1 MGGGRAPDD
10 RKMVPVTGVRQL
22 PWRIPPPDP
31 EALSL
36 AAALGVH
43 PLVAAILR
51 RRGVTTPE
59 EAREFLDPRLD
70 RLTDPLAFPGMQE
83 AVDAVGEA
91 IRSGRPLAIH
101 GDYDVDG
108 IAATAILV
116 RGLRAVGADPLWY
129 LPHRLRDGYGL
140 GVNAVDALADRGAR
154 LLLAA
159 DCGITAHAAVERAAE
174 RGLTVV
180 VLDHHTP
187 PAERPPALIVD
198 PGGRKEGAPPCAAGL
213 ALFFLWA
220 LYRHLGHAHRV
231 PEELAVLAALGTVA
245 DVVPLRGDN
254 RRLVAAG
261 LARLRDA
268 PIPGLR
274 TLVEVSGIQG
284 PVGVWHVGW
293 QLAPRLNA
301 PGRLGDPTPALRLL
315 LTDDPAEA
323 HDLAWALDAAN
334 RERQAITDRVLEE
347 AIAQAESDG
356 GSPAVVAAGKGW
368 HPGVV
373 GLVAGRLVELYDR
386 PAVVIALD
394 EAAGRGSAR
403 SVEGFDLVDA
413 LALCRDSLLS
423 FGGHSMAAGLSIAPE
438 AVEDFRR
445 AFFRVAAERLVR
457 EPVRLDVDAEVRLPE
472 LSVDLVA
479 QLDRLGPFGVG
490 NPAPVLV
497 ARGVRTVAG
506 RLVGN
511 GEHLSLTVTDGSA
524 VVDAIGF
531 QLGPWIDLLTL
542 TEARVDVAFVPEVD
556 RAAPERVR
564 LRVRA
569 LDVPG
574 LDPGAV
580 LANTELLVDRLF
592 ARASDFLG
600 RPSYGG
606 VEQAAQ
612 LYTKLVG
619 VTFDARQE
627 AISSV
632 RPGDPLRLRRE
643 PGNPHD
649 PHAIQVT
656 TGDGRLLGYLN
667 ARLAGR
673 LAPAVD
679 RGARYRVTVA
689 AVTGTAPTQGVNV
702 YLERDEEAAP
712 SSGAAARRRA
722 WGVLARRD
730 AMDRLAI
737 ELLGGRPIPPS
748 WAEAC
753 EVLEERGAVVLA
765 VPPGRGRVGALAT
778 VAAMAVRWR
787 RPVLV
792 VANLPAHVRHRADQ
806 LRERLGPLGL
816 TVVAV
821 HGLQGLRE
829 RQEVARS
836 LRAGE
841 ADVVVA
847 SVEACLD
854 LLRRGEG
861 EGGVLVLDGVA
872 EEDARRVA
880 ALRARPLAAVGSAG
894 SASVL
899 ARAFGAPVLV
909 DYRARPPL
917 QVADLRGEPGRVDLL
932 VEEIALDKEKA
943 LFYTVQ
949 REACVR
955 LAARL
960 REASGGDAGRVAYLH
975 GGLPASLRR
984 TITQAFRAGRLRV
997 LVTTGA
1003 ADEEAVGPEVRR
1015 LVVAE
1020 LPPDRDR
1027 FTALCGAAGAGAR
1040 PVTVTLAYGGEE
1052 IADFRRR
1059 VEERAPGRET
1069 LLALYHALRAWRGSE
1084 PFPWP
1089 DAEVWDHL
1097 SRAVPGLSPSTVWA
1111 ACAVFEELGL
1121 ASRESLPGGGGWQ
1134 VQMQAAQGRRSL
1146 RESLRYREGLRE
1158 RRAFEGFAEWAERAG
1173 PPEVL
1178 RALLA

>member
-83 AVDAVGEA
+83 AVD
-91 IRSGRPLAIH
+91 
-101 GDYDVDG
+101 
-108 IAATAILV
+108 
-116 RGLRAVGADPLWY
+116 AVGADPLWY

-347 AIAQAESDG
+347 
-356 GSPAVVAAGKGW
+356 
-368 HPGVV
+368 
-373 GLVAGRLVELYDR
+373 
-386 PAVVIALD
+386 VIALD

-445 AFFRVAAERLVR
+445 AFFRVAAERLGR

-497 ARGVRTVAG
+497 ARGVRAVAG

-787 RPVLV
+787 RPVFV

-829 RQEVARS
+829 RQQVARS

-894 SASVL
+894 AASVL
-899 ARAFGAPVLV
+899 AIGRA
-909 DYRARPPL
+909 
-917 QVADLRGEPGRVDLL
+917 
-932 VEEIALDKEKA
+932 
-943 LFYTVQ
+943 
-949 REACVR
+949 
-955 LAARL
+955 
-960 REASGGDAGRVAYLH
+960 
-975 GGLPASLRR
+975 
-984 TITQAFRAGRLRV
+984 
-997 LVTTGA
+997 
-1003 ADEEAVGPEVRR
+1003 
-1015 LVVAE
+1015 
-1020 LPPDRDR
+1020 
-1027 FTALCGAAGAGAR
+1027 
-1040 PVTVTLAYGGEE
+1040 
-1052 IADFRRR
+1052 
-1059 VEERAPGRET
+1059 
-1069 LLALYHALRAWRGSE
+1069 
-1084 PFPWP
+1084 
-1089 DAEVWDHL
+1089 
-1097 SRAVPGLSPSTVWA
+1097 
-1111 ACAVFEELGL
+1111 
-1121 ASRESLPGGGGWQ
+1121 
-1134 VQMQAAQGRRSL
+1134 
-1146 RESLRYREGLRE
+1146 
-1158 RRAFEGFAEWAERAG
+1158 
-1173 PPEVL
+1173 
-1178 RALLA
+1178 

>member
-213 ALFFLWA
+213 A
-220 LYRHLGHAHRV
+220 
-231 PEELAVLAALGTVA
+231 
-245 DVVPLRGDN
+245 
-254 RRLVAAG
+254 
-261 LARLRDA
+261 RLRDA

-356 GSPAVVAAGKGW
+356 GAPAVVAAGKGW

-438 AVEDFRR
+438 AEEDFRR

-497 ARGVRTVAG
+497 ARGVRAVAG

-787 RPVLV
+787 RPVFV

-829 RQEVARS
+829 RQQVARS

-894 SASVL
+894 AASVL

-960 REASGGDAGRVAYLH
+960 REA
-975 GGLPASLRR
+975 
-984 TITQAFRAGRLRV
+984 
-997 LVTTGA
+997 
-1003 ADEEAVGPEVRR
+1003 
-1015 LVVAE
+1015 
-1020 LPPDRDR
+1020 
-1027 FTALCGAAGAGAR
+1027 
-1040 PVTVTLAYGGEE
+1040 
-1052 IADFRRR
+1052 
-1059 VEERAPGRET
+1059 
-1069 LLALYHALRAWRGSE
+1069 
-1084 PFPWP
+1084 
-1089 DAEVWDHL
+1089 
-1097 SRAVPGLSPSTVWA
+1097 
-1111 ACAVFEELGL
+1111 
-1121 ASRESLPGGGGWQ
+1121 
-1134 VQMQAAQGRRSL
+1134 
-1146 RESLRYREGLRE
+1146 
-1158 RRAFEGFAEWAERAG
+1158 
-1173 PPEVL
+1173 
-1178 RALLA
+1178 